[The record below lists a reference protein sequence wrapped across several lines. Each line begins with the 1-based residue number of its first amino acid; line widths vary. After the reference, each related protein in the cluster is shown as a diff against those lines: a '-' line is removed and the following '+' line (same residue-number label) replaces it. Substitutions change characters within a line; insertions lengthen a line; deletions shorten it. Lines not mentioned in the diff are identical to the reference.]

1 MSKPTPGTY
10 PVYFENYVSKV
21 QANSVKEATEKYGR
35 ALIEN
40 FKTLPADKASF
51 AYAEGKWTLKE
62 MLQHIIDTERIFAY
76 RAVAIARKET
86 VGLPG
91 FDENTYAANSKA
103 NGRDW
108 DSLLEEFSAVRNA
121 TDLLLNSFDE
131 EQLLQQG
138 ITNNNPTTVNAIA
151 FIIYGHI
158 IHHLNIINERY
169 L

>member
-10 PVYFENYVSKV
+10 PAYFENYISKV
-21 QANSVKEATEKYGR
+21 QASTVKEATEKYGLDVIAR
-35 ALIEN
+35 FNA
-40 FKTLPADKASF
+40 LPAEKASY

-76 RAVAIARKET
+76 RAVAIARKE
-86 VGLPG
+86 VIGLPG
-91 FDENTYAANSKA
+91 FDENNYAANSKA
-103 NGRDW
+103 NSRNW
-108 DSLLEEFSAVRNA
+108 DSLLMEFAAVRTA

-138 ITNNNPTTVNAIA
+138 TTNNNPTTVNAIA